1 MPIAPEPDRGPTF
14 DQTPSDNYGG
24 PPEQDHWGRN
34 APSSMPAPGQAAEPR
49 RFGTGALIATG
60 AASLVVGVV
69 ATSLAFTLV
78 GALGSSDDAA
88 DNLASSPTSETL
100 EDNLDDQFSGGGAQD
115 DGQDGGMSDD
125 VIGVGDGFTVTT
137 WDGIEVDTY
146 VHEFSVDEACKY
158 GQPRWEPEKA
168 AESRIVQLT
177 IDVENLGD
185 DRYFTDQLTA
195 LSDEGY
201 TQPVESAYMYC
212 NEPDDGANRW
222 GGRDRIEPGE
232 KKLLYGA
239 FEVQPDADQL
249 VLVSTG
255 NGKILLDIPGTSGA
269 DDDSGEA
276 DGSPDPNTT
285 AG

>member
-1 MPIAPEPDRGPTF
+1 MPIAPGPDRGPEY
-14 DQTPSDNYGG
+14 DHTPSDNHGG
-24 PPEQDHWGRN
+24 APEQDQWGRSV
-34 APSSMPAPGQAAEPR
+34 PSSMPAPAAEPR
-49 RFGTGALIATG
+49 RFGAGALIATG

-78 GALGSSDDAA
+78 GSLGSSDDDA
-88 DNLASSPTSETL
+88 DNLASSQTTEPL
-100 EDNLDDQFSGGGAQD
+100 EDNLEDPVAEEEDQDA
-115 DGQDGGMSDD
+115 GMSDD

-168 AESRIVQLT
+168 QESRIVQLT

-239 FEVQPDADQL
+239 FEVQPDADKL

-255 NGKILLDIPGTSGA
+255 NGKVLLDIPEQGTS
-269 DDDSGEA
+269 DE
-276 DGSPDPNTT
+276 
-285 AG
+285 